1 MRDSF
6 ADMTLD
12 ELVAKRDEI
21 RKELFQ
27 LRIDKVVG
35 HVSNPLRKR
44 TARRALARVH
54 TRILEAL
61 NVMETK
67 K

>member
-6 ADMTLD
+6 KDMTLD
-12 ELVAKRDEI
+12 ELVAKRDEL

-35 HVSNPLRKR
+35 HVSNPLALRTVRRK
-44 TARRALARVH
+44 LARVH
-54 TRILEAL
+54 GRIYEAL
-61 NVMETK
+61 NVMEQK
-67 K
+67 S